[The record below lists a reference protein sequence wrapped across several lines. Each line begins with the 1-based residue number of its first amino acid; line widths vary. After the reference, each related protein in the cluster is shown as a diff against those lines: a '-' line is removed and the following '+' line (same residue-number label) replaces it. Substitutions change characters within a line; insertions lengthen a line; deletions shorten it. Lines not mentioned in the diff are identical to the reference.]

1 MLLFELSKEESKAF
15 MRIVLEF
22 VSIDNKV
29 NREEKNIVAK
39 YLSKLNLSR
48 EEANNL
54 TVEEAKEILKNSEDK
69 IKKMIYFDLLGVALI
84 DGDYETSEID
94 FLDEIA
100 NQFNISRANKIAF
113 ANYYYELDNMKDKSE
128 EEINEKLLRIIK

>member
-1 MLLFELSKEESKAF
+1 
-15 MRIVLEF
+15 
-22 VSIDNKV
+22 
-29 NREEKNIVAK
+29 
-39 YLSKLNLSR
+39 
-48 EEANNL
+48 
-54 TVEEAKEILKNSEDK
+54 
-69 IKKMIYFDLLGVALI
+69 MIYFDLLGVALI

>member
-48 EEANNL
+48 EEANDL
-54 TVEEAKEILKNSEDK
+54 TVEEAKEILNSSEDK

-100 NQFNISRANKIAF
+100 NQFNISRANKIVF

-128 EEINEKLLRIIK
+128 EEINEKLLRIMK

>member
-48 EEANNL
+48 EEANDL
-54 TVEEAKEILKNSEDK
+54 TVEEAKEILNSSEDK

>member
-48 EEANNL
+48 EEANDL
-54 TVEEAKEILKNSEDK
+54 TVEEAKEILNSSEDK

-113 ANYYYELDNMKDKSE
+113 ANYYHELDNMKDKSE

>member
-113 ANYYYELDNMKDKSE
+113 ANYYYKLDNMKDKSE

>member
-48 EEANNL
+48 EEANDL
-54 TVEEAKEILKNSEDK
+54 TVEEAKEILNSSEDK

-100 NQFNISRANKIAF
+100 NQFNISRANKIVF

>member
-100 NQFNISRANKIAF
+100 NQFNISRANKIA
-113 ANYYYELDNMKDKSE
+113 DRKSVV
-128 EEINEKLLRIIK
+128 

>member
-39 YLSKLNLSR
+39 YLSKLNLSKR
-48 EEANNL
+48 RG
-54 TVEEAKEILKNSEDK
+54 K
-69 IKKMIYFDLLGVALI
+69 
-84 DGDYETSEID
+84 
-94 FLDEIA
+94 
-100 NQFNISRANKIAF
+100 
-113 ANYYYELDNMKDKSE
+113 
-128 EEINEKLLRIIK
+128 

>member
-100 NQFNISRANKIAF
+100 NQFNISRANKIVF

>member
-113 ANYYYELDNMKDKSE
+113 ANYYYELDNMKDRSE

>member
-84 DGDYETSEID
+84 DGDYETSEVD

>member
-100 NQFNISRANKIAF
+100 NQFNISRANKIVF

-128 EEINEKLLRIIK
+128 EEINEKLLRIMK